1 MTKSFINCAVFF
13 LFYGDG
19 FSKIFK
25 SAVYL
30 DEIRRIIYNGCG
42 NENPGKN
49 GGTFMKGTKDMTIA
63 QIIQIDQNIIPILM
77 DAGMHCIGCPSAQ
90 GESLVEAA
98 FVHGIDVDRLVD
110 DINQFLAS
118 E

>member
-1 MTKSFINCAVFF
+1 
-13 LFYGDG
+13 
-19 FSKIFK
+19 
-25 SAVYL
+25 
-30 DEIRRIIYNGCG
+30 
-42 NENPGKN
+42 
-49 GGTFMKGTKDMTIA
+49 MKVTKDMTIA

-98 FVHGIDVDRLVD
+98 FVHGIDADKLVE
-110 DINQFLAS
+110 DINKFLGA